1 MPTESD
7 VDFKVLKIRR
17 DGEERAAKQRADHL
31 KQPYVDLRKTTI
43 SLEAVK
49 IISENAARAG
59 QMVGIQIRIRDL
71 AVALVN
77 PSLPETEK
85 ALAELKAQGYKTRIF
100 ICSKSSLAE
109 ALRLYEFIAVVHKD
123 IVGTL
128 EITSARLAELE
139 PRAGNFVKLQATL
152 AKINYDELSTTDFFQ
167 LIIAG
172 ALSSRASDIHLE
184 AEEKQSKIRFRIDGI
199 LHDVTDNIPI
209 KGYDHLLSRLKLLS
223 ELKLNVRDEPQD
235 GRYTVTI
242 GLKEMEVRVSIIPS
256 EYGETVVMRI
266 LDPDAISVGLPDL
279 GLRADDL
286 ALIEA
291 QLKKPNGLILNTGP
305 TGSGKTTTLYA
316 FLRHIVTPEIKVIT
330 VEDPIEYR
338 LDGVEQTQVDPEANY
353 TFAGGLRSILRQD
366 PDAILVGEIR
376 DQETADIALQAAL
389 TGHLVFSTLHT
400 NDAVGAVP
408 RLVDLGV
415 KTTTIGPAL
424 SLVIAQRLVRKLC
437 PHCKKTVPIS
447 AELMPKINS
456 FLTNLPARIDRTP
469 YAQLTSGTGSI
480 CEPVGCDKC
489 NSFGYRGRIG
499 VFEFL
504 QTSYPEF
511 EEAILT
517 SSSEVTLRKL
527 AEKQQMVTMQQ
538 DGVLKVLRGETNFA
552 EVESV
557 TGPIIW

>member
-1 MPTESD
+1 MPTDFD
-7 VDFKVLKIRR
+7 VNFKILKIQR

-31 KQPYVDLRKTTI
+31 KLPYVDLRKTTI
-43 SLEAVK
+43 SLEAVRV
-49 IISENAARAG
+49 ILEADARAA
-59 QMVGIQIRIRDL
+59 QMVGIQIRLHDL
-71 AVALVN
+71 AIALVD
-77 PSLPETEK
+77 PSLPDVTRVLNSLH
-85 ALAELKAQGYKTRIF
+85 AADYKTRIF

-109 ALRLYEFIAVVHKD
+109 GLRLYEFVATPHKE

-128 EITSARLAELE
+128 EITEDHLSDLKA
-139 PRAGNFVKLQATL
+139 RAGSFVLLQKSL
-152 AKINYDELSTTDFFQ
+152 ADINYETLSTTDFFQ
-167 LIIAG
+167 LIIIG

-184 AEEKQSKIRFRIDGI
+184 AGDVFSKIRFRIDGI
-199 LHDVTDNIPI
+199 LHDVAANIPA

-223 ELKLNVRDEPQD
+223 ELKINVRDEPQD
-235 GRYTVTI
+235 GRYTITI
-242 GLKEMEVRVSIIPS
+242 SKKEMEVRVSIIPS

-266 LDPDAISVGLPDL
+266 LDPAAISVGLPDL

-286 ALIEA
+286 ALVEA
-291 QLKKPNGLILNTGP
+291 QLKRPNGLILNTGP

-316 FLRHIVTPEIKVIT
+316 FLRHIVNPEIKVIT

-353 TFAGGLRSILRQD
+353 TFASGLRSILRQD

-415 KTTTIGPAL
+415 KTATIGPAL
-424 SLVIAQRLVRKLC
+424 SLIIAQRLVRKLC
-437 PHCKKTVPIS
+437 IRCRKTIPIS
-447 AELMPKINS
+447 KELVPKITS
-456 FLTNLPARIDRTP
+456 FINNLPARVDRSP
-469 YAQLTSGTGSI
+469 YHDFIAGGGQI
-480 CEPVGCDKC
+480 CEPGGCEEC

-499 VFEFL
+499 IFEFL
-504 QTSYPEF
+504 QTAYPEF
-511 EEAILT
+511 EEAILN
-517 SSSEVTLRKL
+517 SSSEITLRKL
-527 AEKQQMVTMQQ
+527 AKSQDMVTMQQ
-538 DGVLKVLRGETNFA
+538 DGVLKVLRGETNFE

-557 TGPIIW
+557 TGPINW